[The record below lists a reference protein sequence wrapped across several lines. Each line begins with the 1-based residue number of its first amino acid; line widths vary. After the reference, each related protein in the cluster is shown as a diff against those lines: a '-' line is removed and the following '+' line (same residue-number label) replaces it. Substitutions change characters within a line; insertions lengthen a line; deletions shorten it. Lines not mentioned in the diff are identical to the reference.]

1 MKHGIALIVI
11 VAMIVSGCAA
21 ARGAVTTRPLAAAH
35 ADPAIGAFVR
45 SLPPGSRV
53 RVETSTGRSIRGTL
67 LQATDD
73 VVAIERHTRIPE
85 PPVRVGMNEVTRVTV
100 DAPSGGGARAMV
112 IGAAIG
118 AGAAVGLLWLIA
130 IFAINDVTRTAV

>member
-1 MKHGIALIVI
+1 MKQGIAFIVI

-21 ARGAVTTRPLAAAH
+21 ARRAVTTRPLAAH
-35 ADPAIGAFVR
+35 ADPAIAAFVR

-130 IFAINDVTRTAV
+130 IFAIND

>member
-1 MKHGIALIVI
+1 MKQGIAFIVI

-21 ARGAVTTRPLAAAH
+21 ARGAVTTRPLAAH
-35 ADPAIGAFVR
+35 ADPAIAAFVR

-53 RVETSTGRSIRGTL
+53 RVETSTRRSIRGTL

-130 IFAINDVTRTAV
+130 IVAIND

>member
-11 VAMIVSGCAA
+11 VAMIVSGCVA

-35 ADPAIGAFVR
+35 ADPAIAAFVR

-85 PPVRVGMNEVTRVTV
+85 PPVRVGMNEVTRRRAAARVHGDRRRHRRGRRGWSVVV
-100 DAPSGGGARAMV
+100 DRDLRDQRLSNV
-112 IGAAIG
+112 
-118 AGAAVGLLWLIA
+118 
-130 IFAINDVTRTAV
+130 VTRTAV